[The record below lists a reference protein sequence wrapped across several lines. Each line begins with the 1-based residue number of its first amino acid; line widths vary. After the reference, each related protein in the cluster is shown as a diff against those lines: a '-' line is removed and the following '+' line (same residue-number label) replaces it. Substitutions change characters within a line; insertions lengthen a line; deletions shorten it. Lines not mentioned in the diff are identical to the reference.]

1 MTRLQMMSA
10 AAVAAVAVAIACTKA
25 IAPAQ
30 QPAVPNAP
38 PVNPNQRFN
47 DSVVQAFL
55 TRLGSRQNDSAGK
68 TFENLELANLR
79 GVPARTFLS
88 IMNGGYSRALG
99 VSCQHCHDLTD
110 FASDAK
116 RPKLAAREMAT
127 MHRMINQELGK
138 MRHIKTPP
146 TENRAI
152 SCIACHRGLIDP
164 R

>member
-1 MTRLQMMSA
+1 MTRISLMSA
-10 AAVAAVAVAIACTKA
+10 VAVVATVVAIACSRP

-30 QPAVPNAP
+30 QAAAPNAP
-38 PVNPNQRFN
+38 PINANQRFN
-47 DSVVQAFL
+47 DSVVQAYL

-68 TFENLELANLR
+68 TFENLQLANLR
-79 GVPARTFLS
+79 GVPARTFLT
-88 IMNGGYSRALG
+88 IMNGGYARALG
-99 VSCQHCHDLTD
+99 VSCEHCHDLND

-127 MHRMINQELGK
+127 MHRMINQELGR